1 MLVLINGENVSSK
14 RISEKVKSADDRIAS
29 VKSYIRDEELT
40 CDIFVK
46 DKSFIDCD
54 WQAVID
60 SVNEDL
66 SKYEKIRKFN
76 VMDISA
82 LLKG

>member
-1 MLVLINGENVSSK
+1 MKKPLKADKLYPKQSLWLVH
-14 RISEKVKSADDRIAS
+14 
-29 VKSYIRDEELT
+29 
-40 CDIFVK
+40 IFVK

-54 WQAVID
+54 WQSVID